1 MSATTGIQWTDAT
14 FNPWTGCTKVSP
26 GCEHC
31 YAEHDTPARV
41 FKILWGAGQPRRLNV
56 DWKLPE
62 RLQRKAQR
70 TGTRPRLFCA
80 SNADVFDNEV
90 PDEWRARLFEL
101 IERTPLVTWQLLT
114 KRIGNVRRAM
124 PANVWLGATCVTQE
138 EIERDLPKLRRSA
151 AKAIAQ
157 VDGVPV
163 AAVPTTLAG
172 SPLTRSGRPL
182 HLAAHGERVPP
193 RLAIID
199 PDLLAT
205 APPALLAATTL
216 NSLAHAAESLY
227 HPRATPL
234 THAVGMRGAGLLAGG
249 SERSD
254 LDDLALGGALAAW
267 SLDLTGLLVHHAVC
281 QSIVR
286 TAGTPHALTNATMLP
301 RTLALVE
308 QRAPGAL
315 RLLATALGA
324 PDAIGALERIRR
336 LGARAGASGLAALGV
351 TLAHVDAIADA
362 AAGRSELAAM
372 PGGAPSVAELR
383 ALVGGALD
391 G

>member
-14 FNPWTGCTKVSP
+14 FNPWTGCTKVSL

-151 AKAIAQ
+151 AAVRFLSIEPQIERINLRGRLAGIHWVINGGESGPHHRAFALAWARDLRDQCAQ
-157 VDGVPV
+157 AGVPFFFK
-163 AAVPTTLAG
+163 
-172 SPLTRSGRPL
+172 
-182 HLAAHGERVPP
+182 
-193 RLAIID
+193 
-199 PDLLAT
+199 
-205 APPALLAATTL
+205 
-216 NSLAHAAESLY
+216 
-227 HPRATPL
+227 
-234 THAVGMRGAGLLAGG
+234 
-249 SERSD
+249 
-254 LDDLALGGALAAW
+254 
-267 SLDLTGLLVHHAVC
+267 
-281 QSIVR
+281 Q
-286 TAGTPHALTNATMLP
+286 
-301 RTLALVE
+301 
-308 QRAPGAL
+308 
-315 RLLATALGA
+315 
-324 PDAIGALERIRR
+324 IGARTPRDEDIPEDLRVRQFPP
-336 LGARAGASGLAALGV
+336 G
-351 TLAHVDAIADA
+351 DA
-362 AAGRSELAAM
+362 A
-372 PGGAPSVAELR
+372 
-383 ALVGGALD
+383 
-391 G
+391 